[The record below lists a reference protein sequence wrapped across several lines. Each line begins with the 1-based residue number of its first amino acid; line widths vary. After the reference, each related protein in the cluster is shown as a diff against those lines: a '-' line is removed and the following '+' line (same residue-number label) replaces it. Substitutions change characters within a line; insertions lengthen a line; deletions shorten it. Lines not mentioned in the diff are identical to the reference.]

1 VRITSASNN
10 ATRAPTAITVYRL
23 RPIVTYDQHASR
35 RARPMSGDVSA
46 DSDRESTEPA
56 EPDAA
61 VADSP
66 VDAVAPWLLRVGID
80 DSGVLD
86 LVRLWDI
93 GVRGAVLADLW
104 LTGRISDAGESL
116 EIDTQPTGVRY
127 LDAAIGE
134 LVGAGAGATELQW
147 LAHGRLRAADVA
159 GELVA
164 SGEWTRR
171 WSFTASRWRVY
182 RSREMQQYIPLR
194 KRLAHTYDGD
204 TAPVSAAEATVALLG
219 YTLNVV
225 RPKRTGNV
233 VRPKRTGGIAPRA
246 TSPLGP
252 GACGPAASV
261 VGATID
267 AIVSWSALG
276 YVDSNPNWGPSGS

>member
-1 VRITSASNN
+1 
-10 ATRAPTAITVYRL
+10 
-23 RPIVTYDQHASR
+23 
-35 RARPMSGDVSA
+35 MSGDVSA

-219 YTLNVV
+219 HALNVV
-225 RPKRTGNV
+225 PPNSI
-233 VRPKRTGGIAPRA
+233 PGGYGAV
-246 TSPLGP
+246 SPLGP
-252 GACGPAASV
+252 GACVRPHPSSARRSTRSCH
-261 VGATID
+261 GAR
-267 AIVSWSALG
+267 SATSTRTRTG
-276 YVDSNPNWGPSGS
+276 GRQGPSRDP